1 MRETESA
8 RNSVTTRNS
17 ADSMRLE
24 ILAKDSG
31 KTLDDVE
38 HLYDQEYA
46 ALAEQARIP
55 NFISMLALRRVRYRL
70 QSVAVEV
77 IH

>member
-1 MRETESA
+1 M
-8 RNSVTTRNS
+8 TTQHS
-17 ADSMRLE
+17 ADSNLLE
-24 ILAKDSG
+24 SLARDSG
-31 KTLDDVE
+31 KPLDAIE

-46 ALAEQARIP
+46 ALAEGARIP

-70 QSVAVEV
+70 QSAAREL

>member
-1 MRETESA
+1 ML
-8 RNSVTTRNS
+8 
-17 ADSMRLE
+17 LE
-24 ILAKDSG
+24 ILARDSG
-31 KTLDDVE
+31 KPLDAIE

-46 ALAEQARIP
+46 ALAEGARIP

-70 QSVAVEV
+70 KSIAPEV